1 MVQVFPSM
9 PTGTTIIVKR
19 ATKDQFPTVPGAL
32 VSDLIFVVEGR
43 DPSGGILLELPAQVN
58 LIVNYQDADTGTLV
72 ESRFTLSHLS
82 LVDFSWRP
90 AANQVKDAG
99 ANYVSAPISELGAY
113 AVHVP

>member
-1 MVQVFPSM
+1 M
-9 PTGTTIIVKR
+9 PTGTTIFVKR
-19 ATKDQFPTVPGAL
+19 ATKDQFPPVPGAL
-32 VSDLIFVVEGR
+32 VSDLIFVLEAR

-58 LIVNYQDADTGTLV
+58 LIVHYQDADAGALV

-82 LVDFSWRP
+82 LIDYSWRP
-90 AANQVKDAG
+90 TANQVKDAG